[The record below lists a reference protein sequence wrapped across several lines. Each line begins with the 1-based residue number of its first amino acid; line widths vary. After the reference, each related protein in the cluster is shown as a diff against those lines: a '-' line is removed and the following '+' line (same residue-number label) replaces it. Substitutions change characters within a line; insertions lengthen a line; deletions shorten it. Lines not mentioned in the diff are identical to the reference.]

1 MSGPDLPRPLRQGE
15 RAPIPR
21 TVERPAPAPIET
33 DLSRQPRRRRG
44 ERHRVKRR
52 RASFREWLATKT
64 GRRVLIALVCV
75 AVLLAG
81 LLWQGFL
88 NSPAPDVTPPAAAQG
103 PSLSDSAPTP
113 SPSAKRG
120 TGTPATDQ
128 GVMRTL
134 RSQFPYNPLNHL
146 RGDGI
151 HTVVVEVTS
160 AAPTPILGWLV
171 PTGLSNS
178 YGSERNYVGTF
189 SLSQRALGGG
199 YLAAVFIQAGKLGI
213 PVTCRVI
220 VDGRVTN
227 EETTSGAYGR
237 NVCLG

>member
-1 MSGPDLPRPLRQGE
+1 MTEHPRPLRQGE

-21 TVERPAPAPIET
+21 AVDRPAPAPIDVELDET
-33 DLSRQPRRRRG
+33 RRRRSKQNRG
-44 ERHRVKRR
+44 GHRR
-52 RASFREWLATKT
+52 SLREWFASKA
-64 GRRVLIALVCV
+64 GRRVLIALVCLG
-75 AVLLAG
+75 VLLAG

-88 NSPAPDVTPPAAAQG
+88 NSPAPDVAPPAAAQVA
-103 PSLSDSAPTP
+103 PSDTLPTP
-113 SPSAKRG
+113 SPSPSSRRTTKGDAA
-120 TGTPATDQ
+120 TTDQ

-134 RSQFPYNPLNHL
+134 RSKFPYNPLNHL
-146 RGDGI
+146 SGDGI

-160 AAPTPILGWLV
+160 ATPTPILGWLV
-171 PTGLSNS
+171 PTGLSDS
-178 YGSERNYVGTF
+178 YGSKRNYVGPF

-199 YLAAVFIQAGKLGI
+199 YLAAVFIQAGKLGV

-220 VDGRVTN
+220 VDGRVTS

>member
-21 TVERPAPAPIET
+21 DVERPAPAPIAT
-33 DLSRQPRRRRG
+33 DLSQQPRRPRG
-44 ERHRVKRR
+44 ERHRIKRR

-103 PSLSDSAPTP
+103 SSLSDSAPAP
-113 SPSAKRG
+113 SPSAKRSS
-120 TGTPATDQ
+120 GTPATDE

-134 RSQFPYNPLNHL
+134 RSQFPDNPLNHL
-146 RGDGI
+146 NGAGV
-151 HTVVVEVTS
+151 HEVTIEVDS
-160 AAPTPILGWLV
+160 AGSVPVLGWLV
-171 PTGLSNS
+171 PTGLSNT
-178 YGSERNYVGTF
+178 YGTRDNGGSHF
-189 SLSQRALGGG
+189 SLSQRALGPG
-199 YLAAVFIQAGKLGI
+199 YLAAVFIQAGKLGL

-220 VDGRVTN
+220 VDGRTTN
-227 EETTSGAYGR
+227 AETTSGPYGR
-237 NVCLG
+237 TVCLG